1 MNFPLTVPDLGLWL
15 AVMAIILLITSELL
29 FSSPGYAARLVLDK
43 RLLRLC
49 AIGCGL
55 GFIVIVIMRA
65 AGLA

>member
-1 MNFPLTVPDLGLWL
+1 MNFPLTIPDLGLWL

-29 FSSPGYAARLVLDK
+29 FSSPGYATRLVLDK

-55 GFIVIVIMRA
+55 GFIVTVIMRA